1 MLLVRKQNFYGVTLF
16 LLREEIIKKKKGI
29 YFNEVLIYLNVAS
42 CYTTEDNSDFYL
54 ISFFKAVWK
63 GEKISLILHI
73 SSWCNKLHFSFTLQL
88 VDRVFDESLNFRKI
102 PPLVHAKPPD
112 GNGRPNDTRP
122 QLPDAMDPPTI
133 TRRRTWSRDE
143 VRTKEISLW

>member
-54 ISFFKAVWK
+54 ISFFKAV
-63 GEKISLILHI
+63 
-73 SSWCNKLHFSFTLQL
+73 
-88 VDRVFDESLNFRKI
+88 
-102 PPLVHAKPPD
+102 
-112 GNGRPNDTRP
+112 
-122 QLPDAMDPPTI
+122 
-133 TRRRTWSRDE
+133 
-143 VRTKEISLW
+143 